1 MQVNGNTQS
10 SLYQLLNQR
19 KTSMQDMVQ
28 DVQSGNI
35 TGAQAALAQ
44 MQQAN
49 QSLGINGGTTSGSSP
64 DASASGSKATAGL
77 SSMKNDLTAM
87 MSAVQSGDL
96 TSAQNAWNQIQ
107 SNMAVGMTQDTP
119 SPPPPAY
126 SNDSTTGAATDDLT
140 KLLDAVQSGDT
151 DGMKTSATA
160 FAKDLQNLL
169 GSTSSTSTAAASTS
183 TDSTGN
189 PILDDLNALVQ
200 AAQSGD
206 ANAAQTAQQKLQ
218 NDMQA
223 TEQASGT
230 GHAHGHHHHRGG
242 GGKPEAI
249 QSTSATTATPVLAAD
264 GASPDSTATTTTSV
278 DTIPA

>member
-1 MQVNGNTQS
+1 
-10 SLYQLLNQR
+10 
-19 KTSMQDMVQ
+19 
-28 DVQSGNI
+28 
-35 TGAQAALAQ
+35 
-44 MQQAN
+44 
-49 QSLGINGGTTSGSSP
+49 
-64 DASASGSKATAGL
+64 L

-107 SNMAVGMTQDTP
+107 SNAAVGAAQGHSHAHP
-119 SPPPPAY
+119 AEPPPSSAT
-126 SNDSTTGAATDDLT
+126 DSTSTDANDTATDDLT

-151 DGMKTSATA
+151 DGMKSSATA
-160 FAKDLQNLL
+160 FAKDLQTLL
-169 GSTSSTSTAAASTS
+169 GTSSSTSSSSTTSTSTS

-206 ANAAQTAQQKLQ
+206 TNAAQTAQRKLQ

-223 TEQASGT
+223 TEQASGA
-230 GHAHGHHHHRGG
+230 GHAHGHHHHHGG
-242 GGKPEAI
+242 GGKPEAT
-249 QSTSATTATPVLAAD
+249 QSTSATTATTVLAAD
-264 GASPDSTATTTTSV
+264 GTSPDSTTTATTDV